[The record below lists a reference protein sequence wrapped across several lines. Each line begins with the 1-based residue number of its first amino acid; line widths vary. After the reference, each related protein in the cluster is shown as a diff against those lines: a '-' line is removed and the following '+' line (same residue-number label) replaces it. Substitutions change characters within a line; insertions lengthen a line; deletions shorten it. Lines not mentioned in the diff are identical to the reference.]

1 MGQLSFFI
9 AIVAA
14 CLLWSAAFTA
24 AAART
29 RPGWLRWIL
38 LAAALIA
45 PPLALAPLVL
55 ITGGFAVL
63 GFETNWFA
71 ATFTSLLAAAIG
83 GAWIVIA
90 GLAPRATPAAAAWPL
105 GGLAAMCVLAKA
117 VAAGILLI
125 IDSDVAAEGR
135 RLRIEAAEIVAAAL
149 PPAPAPDDDAAPLYQ
164 RAFAAIAA
172 DTSLDA
178 PQSAFWTSLMTDAET
193 PQVAAILARHVA
205 TLDLLRRAADKPG
218 CRFDR
223 DWSRLSIDMQLPEI
237 REMRQA
243 SLLLMLAA
251 RTAAADGDGAEALAD
266 VVHIHRLG
274 MHVAGE
280 PLLVSG
286 LVGRA
291 LDAVAIQTLADVL
304 PRLERDDLP
313 RLDAGPVR
321 EIVGPPMTFQ
331 RAFLGEEAL
340 GLATLAGLADGTRET
355 STLAALRGLSA
366 EPTERP
372 FDEPLSLLYR
382 CFLLPADITTP
393 GIRDQVATQGG
404 GAARRSRRARGGDAS
419 AAGGRHASHCARPR
433 HDPRPAP
440 RPLHGRRRSRRQALG
455 HRLGGVLGRARWRG
469 RRRSAAGGLR
479 CRRRKRRC
487 GAEALRHLAALRA
500 STIASDARSGTAWPL
515 VPGTAHTATGL
526 SRNASAGLPPP
537 SEPGGRESRYYRE
550 HPMVDGPLRR
560 FGVAHALFVGR
571 SLRPSGPLFTRC
583 WLRFRRT
590 DPPHGGSVPS
600 FTCQQRRLSGHGQS
614 LTDAATSDVN
624 SIMLGVVVEPGLVD
638 EILPERLLLLDGLG
652 GPGRFSPGRRRGI
665 LFASRVPSPRC
676 GGFCHDVPD
685 DPSSAGRVRFRRRP
699 DRPDRGPRR

>member
-291 LDAVAIQTLADVL
+291 LDAVAIQTLEDVL

-382 CFLLPADITTP
+382 CFLLPADITNYRSILHRYQAVVAALSRTTAKSSAAIGKQTA
-393 GIRDQVATQGG
+393 GIEDEL
-404 GAARRSRRARGGDAS
+404 RSRRAGVFTMIVAS
-419 AAGGRHASHCARPR
+419 
-433 HDPRPAP
+433 
-440 RPLHGRRRSRRQALG
+440 PLGSVIKSQL
-455 HRLGGVLGRARWRG
+455 
-469 RRRSAAGGLR
+469 
-479 CRRRKRRC
+479 K
-487 GAEALRHLAALRA
+487 AEALHAAAGVLVAATRARLAGGTLPTALVPDTIRVLPRDPFTADAALVARRSDTGWVVYSVGPDGEDDGGPLPA
-500 STIASDARSGTAWPL
+500 GSDAVEGNDDVGLKLS
-515 VPGTAHTATGL
+515 ATW
-526 SRNASAGLPPP
+526 
-537 SEPGGRESRYYRE
+537 
-550 HPMVDGPLRR
+550 
-560 FGVAHALFVGR
+560 
-571 SLRPSGPLFTRC
+571 RP
-583 WLRFRRT
+583 
-590 DPPHGGSVPS
+590 
-600 FTCQQRRLSGHGQS
+600 
-614 LTDAATSDVN
+614 
-624 SIMLGVVVEPGLVD
+624 
-638 EILPERLLLLDGLG
+638 
-652 GPGRFSPGRRRGI
+652 
-665 LFASRVPSPRC
+665 
-676 GGFCHDVPD
+676 
-685 DPSSAGRVRFRRRP
+685 
-699 DRPDRGPRR
+699 